1 VSPNIGRSFDYPIMM
16 YDETG
21 SPVLGVLPTDRT
33 HQVKVQA
40 IYDFPF
46 GVTFGANYFLAS
58 GLPTTR
64 EAGFIAGSGYP
75 VMYMGRNSDSRTE
88 MLNQL
93 DLFAQYEIRL
103 RDRLRLGFNANI
115 LNVFDSSTE
124 INLYRTQLAPGN
136 QIDVTDEQ
144 FFRGVNTQALIA
156 EQGSI
161 RSLLPQPIGFQQ
173 PREIRL
179 GVRFISS
186 CFAPAPARPAG
197 LFLRD
202 SARGRWYRLFQ
213 QLLQEIARL
222 AVAGS
227 ARSRL

>member
-1 VSPNIGRSFDYPIMM
+1 
-16 YDETG
+16 
-21 SPVLGVLPTDRT
+21 VLGLLPTDRT

-75 VMYMGRNSDSRTE
+75 VMYMGRNSDGRTE
-88 MLNQL
+88 MFNQL

-103 RDRLRLGFNANI
+103 SDRLRLGFNANI

-156 EQGSI
+156 EQGLDQDP
-161 RSLLPQPIGFQQ
+161 RFLQPIGFQQ

-179 GVRFISS
+179 GVRFI
-186 CFAPAPARPAG
+186 F
-197 LFLRD
+197 
-202 SARGRWYRLFQ
+202 
-213 QLLQEIARL
+213 
-222 AVAGS
+222 
-227 ARSRL
+227 